1 MDLLFLGIAVG
12 FTISLPPGPVAFEV
26 IKRGLSRGF
35 VPAFPLGIGAAFA
48 DLFYASLVYFGAM
61 KLLDQNPHF
70 RTGIY
75 LVGALL
81 LIGVAIRGFW
91 HIRKGLHPMPISRV
105 DTTTTT
111 LLPRDASRKKKIS
124 YHIFHFV
131 KRIILGFTMALFN
144 PSGFLFFITLFPPIF
159 AKILNSDN
167 RSYAYLFVIGFAL
180 GVIILFTL
188 EAMFASIFKKLLS
201 EEIFRKIGIILNIVL
216 LICAAYFL
224 IMFVDRIT

>member
-35 VPAFPLGIGAAFA
+35 LPAFPLGIGAALA

-61 KLLDQNPHF
+61 KLLDKNPNF

-75 LVGALL
+75 LIGALL

-91 HIRKGLHPMPISRV
+91 HIKKGLQMPVSSV

-111 LLPRDASRKKKIS
+111 LLPRDASKKKKFG

-131 KRIILGFTMALFN
+131 KRVILGFTMAVFN
-144 PSGFLFFITLFPPIF
+144 PTGFLFFITLFPPIF
-159 AKILNSDN
+159 AKILNSEN
-167 RSYAYLFVIGFAL
+167 RNYAYLFVIGFAL
-180 GVIILFTL
+180 GVVILFTL
-188 EAMFASIFKKLLS
+188 EAMFTSQFKKLLS
-201 EEIFRKIGIILNIVL
+201 EKVFRKIAIILNIVL
-216 LICAAYFL
+216 LVCAAYF
-224 IMFVDRIT
+224 IVIFIDRIT

>member
-61 KLLDQNPHF
+61 KLLDQNPNF
-70 RTGIY
+70 RAGIY
-75 LVGALL
+75 LIGALL

-91 HIRKGLHPMPISRV
+91 HIRKGIHPMPISRV

-111 LLPRDASRKKKIS
+111 LLPRDASRQKKLG

-159 AKILNSDN
+159 AKILNSNN

-180 GVIILFTL
+180 GVVLIFTL

-201 EEIFRKIGIILNIVL
+201 EKIFKKIGIIMNIVL
-216 LICAAYFL
+216 LVCAAYFL

>member
-1 MDLLFLGIAVG
+1 MDLIFLGIAVG
-12 FTISLPPGPVAFEV
+12 FTVSLPPGPVAFEV

-35 VPAFPLGIGAAFA
+35 LPAFPLGIGAAFA

-61 KLLDQNPHF
+61 KLLDQNPNF

-91 HIRKGLHPMPISRV
+91 HVRKGVQPIKIPSL

-111 LLPRDASRKKKIS
+111 MMPRDASRQKRIG

-167 RSYAYLFVIGFAL
+167 RAYAYLFVIGFAL
-180 GVIILFTL
+180 GVVILFTL
-188 EAMFASIFKKLLS
+188 EAMFTSIFKKLLS
-201 EEIFRKIGIILNIVL
+201 EAVFRKIGIILNIVL
-216 LICAAYFL
+216 LVCAAYFL
-224 IMFVDRIT
+224 VMFVQRIT

>member
-35 VPAFPLGIGAAFA
+35 LPAFPLGIGAALA

-61 KLLDQNPHF
+61 KLLDKNPNF
-70 RTGIY
+70 RNGIY

-91 HIRKGLHPMPISRV
+91 HIKKGGVQLPVSSV

-111 LLPRDASRKKKIS
+111 LLPRDASKQRKIG

-131 KRIILGFTMALFN
+131 KRVILGFTMAVFN
-144 PSGFLFFITLFPPIF
+144 PTGFLFFITLFPPIF
-159 AKILNSDN
+159 AKILNSEN

-188 EAMFASIFKKLLS
+188 EAMFTSLFKKLLS
-201 EEIFRKIGIILNIVL
+201 EKVFRKIGIVLNIVL
-216 LICAAYFL
+216 LVCAAYF
-224 IMFVDRIT
+224 IVIFIDRIT

>member
-35 VPAFPLGIGAAFA
+35 LPAFPLGIGAALA

-61 KLLDQNPHF
+61 KLLDENPNF
-70 RTGIY
+70 RSGIY

-91 HIRKGLHPMPISRV
+91 HIKKGVHMPVSSV

-111 LLPRDASRKKKIS
+111 MLLPKGASKKRKIG

-131 KRIILGFTMALFN
+131 KRVILGFTMALFN
-144 PSGFLFFITLFPPIF
+144 PTGFLFFITLFPPIF
-159 AKILNSDN
+159 AKILNSEN

-188 EAMFASIFKKLLS
+188 EAMFTSLFKKLLG
-201 EEIFRKIGIILNIVL
+201 EKVFRKIGIILNIVL
-216 LICAAYFL
+216 LVCAAYF
-224 IMFVDRIT
+224 IVMFIDRIT